1 MRLSLMSALY
11 LFIPLIVYLSA
22 QDERPMVDAVYVLYG
37 AAFIGLIVL
46 TVLTLKL
53 TRRKRG
59 FKSTPM
65 DFLILFMALVFPYVL
80 GAYLP
85 VKGLPIVVAKTIMFF
100 FGYEVVM
107 GEMRGKLDGL
117 ALASLSSILAVAI
130 RGLSGW

>member
-1 MRLSLMSALY
+1 
-11 LFIPLIVYLSA
+11 
-22 QDERPMVDAVYVLYG
+22 MVDAVYVLYG